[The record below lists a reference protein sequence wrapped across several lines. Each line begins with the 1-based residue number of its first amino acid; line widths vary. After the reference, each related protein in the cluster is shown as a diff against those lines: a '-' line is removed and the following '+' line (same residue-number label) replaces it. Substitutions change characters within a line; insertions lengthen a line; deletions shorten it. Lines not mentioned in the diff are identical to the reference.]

1 MARKSLCFAVSLM
14 VFMAICMT
22 ACGKNVSM
30 PSPSQNLSSNL
41 TDAASGDGSQS
52 GDAASGNGSQS
63 GNASDTSAAGSSGS
77 GTQSA
82 NSSDTFAAS
91 PSGGTQSDFG
101 TQSGNTSADS
111 ATSGSLPLTLKG
123 HMELAYAEKFSVD
136 YYEGG
141 FSLITIADDS
151 FLLVPEGQ
159 KAPEGIAIP
168 CLMQP
173 ISSIYVA
180 SSSAMDLFLHC
191 GAMQEVAM
199 TSTAAADWT
208 VPEIHD
214 AVSDGSITYVGKYH
228 SPDYETILTKDC
240 GLVVENTM
248 IYHSPETKEMLEALG
263 VPVMVEWSSYEPHPL
278 GRVEWI
284 KLYGLLTGHEEEAEA
299 FFSKSLKTLDT
310 VLSAGDS
317 LNTAAESAGRK
328 TVTFFYITTSG
339 YANVRKSGDY
349 ISKMIALAGGEYFYP
364 GGSSDSENSLS
375 TLNMDLETFYT
386 TSKNADIQ
394 IYNSTVDTELTSID
408 DLIKKSPLLED
419 FKAVKTGD
427 VWCTNQNMFQ
437 QISGTADMIAEM
449 YSVIHDDGDVGT
461 RGDLVYLHKL
471 S

>member
-1 MARKSLCFAVSLM
+1 MSMTRKTLRFAVSIM
-14 VFMAICMT
+14 VFTAICMT
-22 ACGKNVSM
+22 SCGKSASK
-30 PSPSQNLSSNL
+30 PPLSQNLS
-41 TDAASGDGSQS
+41 
-52 GDAASGNGSQS
+52 GDAANGTLPDAAYGN
-63 GNASDTSAAGSSGS
+63 
-77 GTQSA
+77 
-82 NSSDTFAAS
+82 
-91 PSGGTQSDFG
+91 G
-101 TQSGNTSADS
+101 TQSGDI
-111 ATSGSLPLTLKG
+111 PLTFKG

-141 FSLITIADDS
+141 FSLITIADDR

-159 KAPEGIAIP
+159 DAPEGIAIP
-168 CLMQP
+168 CLIQP

-191 GAMQEVAM
+191 GAMQEVVM
-199 TSTAAADWT
+199 TSTAASDWT
-208 VPEIHD
+208 IPEIHD

-240 GLVVENTM
+240 SLVVENTM

-263 VPVMVEWSSYEPHPL
+263 VPVMVERSSYEPHPL

-299 FFSKSLKTLDT
+299 FFNKSLKTLDT

-317 LNTAAESAGRK
+317 LDMTAAPGNATVPESDVPGAESAGLRAESIAPDTGSAGRK
-328 TVTFFYITTSG
+328 TVTFFYITASG
-339 YANVRKSGDY
+339 YANVRKPGDY

-386 TSKNADIQ
+386 TSKDADIL

>member
-63 GNASDTSAAGSSGS
+63 GNASDTSAASPSGS

-82 NSSDTFAAS
+82 DSSDPFAAS

-101 TQSGNTSADS
+101 TQSSNTSADS
-111 ATSGSLPLTLKG
+111 AASGSLPLTLKG

-141 FSLITIADDS
+141 FSLITIAEDR

-159 KAPEGIAIP
+159 EAPEGIAIP

-208 VPEIHD
+208 IPEIHD
-214 AVSDGSITYVGKYH
+214 AVSDGSIT
-228 SPDYETILTKDC
+228 
-240 GLVVENTM
+240 
-248 IYHSPETKEMLEALG
+248 
-263 VPVMVEWSSYEPHPL
+263 
-278 GRVEWI
+278 
-284 KLYGLLTGHEEEAEA
+284 
-299 FFSKSLKTLDT
+299 
-310 VLSAGDS
+310 
-317 LNTAAESAGRK
+317 
-328 TVTFFYITTSG
+328 
-339 YANVRKSGDY
+339 
-349 ISKMIALAGGEYFYP
+349 
-364 GGSSDSENSLS
+364 
-375 TLNMDLETFYT
+375 
-386 TSKNADIQ
+386 
-394 IYNSTVDTELTSID
+394 
-408 DLIKKSPLLED
+408 
-419 FKAVKTGD
+419 
-427 VWCTNQNMFQ
+427 
-437 QISGTADMIAEM
+437 
-449 YSVIHDDGDVGT
+449 
-461 RGDLVYLHKL
+461 
-471 S
+471 

>member
-22 ACGKNVSM
+22 ACGKSVSM

-52 GDAASGNGSQS
+52 GDAASDG
-63 GNASDTSAAGSSGS
+63 ASDTDTASPSGS

-82 NSSDTFAAS
+82 DSSGTSAAS

-101 TQSGNTSADS
+101 TQSSNTSADS
-111 ATSGSLPLTLKG
+111 AASGSLPLTLMG
-123 HMELAYAEKFSVD
+123 HMELAYAENFSVD

-141 FSLITIADDS
+141 FSLITIAEDR

-159 KAPEGIAIP
+159 EAPEGIAIP

-310 VLSAGDS
+310 VLTAGDS
-317 LNTAAESAGRK
+317 LDTTAESDGRK

-339 YANVRKSGDY
+339 YANVRKPGDY

-386 TSKNADIQ
+386 TSKDADIL
-394 IYNSTVDTELTSID
+394 IYNSTVETELTSID
-408 DLIKKSPLLED
+408 DLIKKSPLLAD

>member
-1 MARKSLCFAVSLM
+1 
-14 VFMAICMT
+14 
-22 ACGKNVSM
+22 
-30 PSPSQNLSSNL
+30 
-41 TDAASGDGSQS
+41 
-52 GDAASGNGSQS
+52 
-63 GNASDTSAAGSSGS
+63 
-77 GTQSA
+77 
-82 NSSDTFAAS
+82 
-91 PSGGTQSDFG
+91 
-101 TQSGNTSADS
+101 
-111 ATSGSLPLTLKG
+111 
-123 HMELAYAEKFSVD
+123 
-136 YYEGG
+136 
-141 FSLITIADDS
+141 LITIADDS

-339 YANVRKSGDY
+339 YANVRKPGDY

-364 GGSSDSENSLS
+364 VSSSDSENSLS

-386 TSKNADIQ
+386 TSKNADIL
-394 IYNSTVDTELTSID
+394 IYNSTVETDLTSID
-408 DLIKKSPLLED
+408 DLLKKSPLLAD